1 MTEDIRAYAVK
12 QDVVDYS
19 VENLVMLQAQLI
31 NRDYV
36 GKVMVEK
43 VSKDAGGYAA
53 GKYYIP
59 GVALNFGEHP
69 VEAGHRI
76 LTEELEVED
85 REIKYVSTQSHW
97 NDEKKHWYVLFIF
110 ETVDP
115 FTEEE
120 MKNVS
125 KGDLI
130 GMYYEPKTGNL
141 ILKEVDTEDILKA
154 TNMVN
159 DKVDETYDN

>member
-1 MTEDIRAYAVK
+1 MDEETRAYAVK
-12 QDVVDYS
+12 QDVVNYDA
-19 VENLVMLQAQLI
+19 ENLVMLQAQLV

-36 GKVMVEK
+36 GRVMVEK
-43 VSKDAGGYAA
+43 VSKDSQSYAA

-59 GVALNFGEHP
+59 GVAMKFGEHP

-85 REIKYVSTQSHW
+85 REIRYVSTQSHW

-115 FTEEE
+115 LTEEE
-120 MKNVS
+120 MKNTCDGIDELVYF
-125 KGDLI
+125 DLEDATI
-130 GMYYEPKTGNL
+130 ENSTQGLIDIREAMRNPGKTY
-141 ILKEVDTEDILKA
+141 I
-154 TNMVN
+154 
-159 DKVDETYDN
+159 